1 MGFWHTTGYVDWPTG
16 SIMPAGYCYGPG
28 RRLPEPS
35 QRSVPATPPGPESI
49 YSPTMYVSGREVG
62 HHTFAITHPVEMDDI
77 ELHHCNSAAL
87 NGRDI
92 TVQEARKRLSS
103 MTHGLATLALFGAK
117 SSRKTVRL
125 DFQIAATGDLDV
137 IDAAFEAM
145 GKRNQLD
152 ICAIDLFISET
163 RKSETALPY
172 CGGIADYLY
181 GVIAKERH
189 QGSDLKY
196 ESYQSRFRSAASKL
210 GRYDRPVARA
220 IIDLISFHFNH
231 FSDISNCHE
240 VTRVAIASRIF
251 QVWINRNNDDQ
262 SRKQVFDRQP
272 HALEESQADFETE
285 CILRWTCWPEYRKR
299 YLNSIESH
307 LSSRT
312 LAQYDVTKLHILL
325 AEEYVKVGDQKGAI
339 EHAKELSNLT
349 EFAPWAA
356 SIIDR
361 ASSSRMQKS
370 E

>member
-1 MGFWHTTGYVDWPTG
+1 MGFWHTTGYVDWTTG
-16 SIMPAGYCYGPG
+16 STMPAGYCYGPG
-28 RRLPEPS
+28 HRPPVPTMGPAPE
-35 QRSVPATPPGPESI
+35 QQCAPESI
-49 YSPTMYVSGREVG
+49 YSPAMYVRGQEVG
-62 HHTFAITHPVEMDDI
+62 HRPLVITDSVGLGDI
-77 ELHHCNSAAL
+77 QLHHCNSVAL

-92 TVQEARKRLSS
+92 TVREVPKRLSS
-103 MTHGLATLALFGAK
+103 MTHGLATLDLFGAE
-117 SSRKTVRL
+117 SSRKTVSL
-125 DFQIAATGDLDV
+125 DFQIAVKGDLDV

-145 GKRNQLD
+145 RKRNQLD
-152 ICAIDLFISET
+152 ICAINLFISET
-163 RKSETALPY
+163 RQSETALSY

-189 QGSDLKY
+189 RRSDLKY
-196 ESYQSRFRSAASKL
+196 ESYQSRFGSAASKL
-210 GRYDRPVARA
+210 SRYDRPIARA

-231 FSDISNCHE
+231 FSDTSNCHRI
-240 VTRVAIASRIF
+240 TRVAIASRIF
-251 QVWINRNNDDQ
+251 QAWMARENDGQ
-262 SRKQVFDRQP
+262 SRKQVFDQQP
-272 HALEESQADFETE
+272 HALEESLADFETE

-325 AEEYVKVGDQKGAI
+325 AEEYVKVGNRKSAI
-339 EHAKELSNLT
+339 EHAKELSNIT

-361 ASSSRMQKS
+361 ASSSRMQKG